1 MSYKIHFASH
11 ITIQSRNGLLLHSIR
26 KGDTLKQWF
35 FFFLIFSQLI
45 RYPLT
50 KLFHLSNLLQMPNDH
65 RMVNDEVFG
74 NFSCSC
80 KKISFDDSLAWL
92 LSTSDG
98 RPLHFSSSRLSSL
111 LQNFLNDRCSV
122 HSWAVPEPNALL
134 ILWVFSAA
142 LQPTHFELK

>member
-1 MSYKIHFASH
+1 MI
-11 ITIQSRNGLLLHSIR
+11 
-26 KGDTLKQWF
+26 F
-35 FFFLIFSQLI
+35 FFGQLI
-45 RYPLT
+45 RYPLI

-80 KKISFDDSLAWL
+80 KKISFDDSLTWL

-111 LQNFLNDRCSV
+111 WQNFLNNHCSV

-134 ILWVFSAA
+134 TLWVFSAA
-142 LQPTHFELK
+142 LQPTHFWTQIRKLLEIVFCLKSFP